1 MRRPNGTGS
10 ITELKGNRRNK
21 YMVRKTAGMEV
32 DHENERVVQKQVVIG
47 YASTK
52 KEAMQILENY
62 NANPYDINARK
73 LTFAELYEKVYTSKV
88 GNVSKSSLDS
98 YTYSFKNCEPL
109 HNRVFTDLKLGD
121 LQTMIDESD
130 KNYPTLKKVV
140 TLLKLMYDYAMKFD
154 LVSKDYSDYLDLSKK
169 KQEHIEKADDK
180 KHFTHD
186 EVRLLWSERE
196 DEFIQSIL
204 VLIWTGLRINEF
216 LTLKKEDVNIEEK
229 WFNIVDGK
237 TSNSIRKMPIADI
250 IYPYFEKWYH
260 DGECEYLY
268 HNAKDQPIKYD
279 TYLRSYKKV
288 METFSM
294 DYTPHATR
302 HTFNSLLADLEIYS
316 STRSRLMGHASGNV
330 TETVYTHLDMSV
342 LFKAVNQLELI
353 LDKDWQK
360 KRDAIRNG

>member
-1 MRRPNGTGS
+1 
-10 ITELKGNRRNK
+10 
-21 YMVRKTAGMEV
+21 
-32 DHENERVVQKQVVIG
+32 
-47 YASTK
+47 
-52 KEAMQILENY
+52 
-62 NANPYDINARK
+62 
-73 LTFAELYEKVYTSKV
+73 
-88 GNVSKSSLDS
+88 
-98 YTYSFKNCEPL
+98 
-109 HNRVFTDLKLGD
+109 
-121 LQTMIDESD
+121 MID
-130 KNYPTLKKVV
+130 
-140 TLLKLMYDYAMKFD
+140 
-154 LVSKDYSDYLDLSKK
+154 
-169 KQEHIEKADDK
+169 
-180 KHFTHD
+180 
-186 EVRLLWSERE
+186 
-196 DEFIQSIL
+196 
-204 VLIWTGLRINEF
+204 